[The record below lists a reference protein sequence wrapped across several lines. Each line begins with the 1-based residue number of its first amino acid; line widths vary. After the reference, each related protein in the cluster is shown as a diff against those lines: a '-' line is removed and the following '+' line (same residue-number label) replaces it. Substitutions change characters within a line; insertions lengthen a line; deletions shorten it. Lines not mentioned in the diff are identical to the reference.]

1 MAQSGKG
8 LLATAQSFPASRGG
22 GGERAP
28 GCSNDYRG
36 KGGVRSDFLRETI
49 WRLGE
54 KFPFWHMTH
63 EALTPFPAWSTP
75 PSRLGLASPQPLSP
89 YPAVSQSLC
98 AQNVW
103 PTLFRLA
110 PKSHG
115 FLDANTIP
123 GAHSP
128 SCNFHILP
136 RETNKVKEENYSLN
150 STPQPLP
157 TVPPSPAQPLPPR
170 TLGYEKTPSLKDL
183 PSDTPTKTNL

>member
-1 MAQSGKG
+1 MAQPGKG
-8 LLATAQSFPASRGG
+8 LLATAQSFPASGGGGG
-22 GGERAP
+22 GGERAA

-136 RETNKVKEENYSLN
+136 KGDQQGEGGKLLSKLN
-150 STPQPLP
+150 PTAPAHSAPLP
-157 TVPPSPAQPLPPR
+157 C
-170 TLGYEKTPSLKDL
+170 
-183 PSDTPTKTNL
+183 PTTATKNTWL